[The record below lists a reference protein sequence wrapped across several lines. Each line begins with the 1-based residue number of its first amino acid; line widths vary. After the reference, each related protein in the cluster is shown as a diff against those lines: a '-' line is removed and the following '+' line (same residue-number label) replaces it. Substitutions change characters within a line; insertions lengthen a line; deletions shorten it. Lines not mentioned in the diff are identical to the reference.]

1 MTTNNSHT
9 HTHTHT
15 RTHTQI
21 DDWMRRLNQGCTREW
36 YFIPNRTHVHAT
48 GYNQLWTAY
57 PCMQA
62 TRGVLNG
69 GNPWLTLAPSSSR
82 VVTTWRFFVPMTQ
95 ANTSGV
101 NSSRC
106 SFSSWNKD
114 TKIQGYK
121 DTMIQGCKDI
131 SLPVTLERAQEFV
144 LVTCHSYTS
153 LTIRQNITVRN
164 NRHN

>member
-1 MTTNNSHT
+1 MTTNN
-9 HTHTHT
+9 
-15 RTHTQI
+15 THTQQQQLQQI
-21 DDWMRRLNQGCTREW
+21 SMTEW
-36 YFIPNRTHVHAT
+36 EGSIKAAAANDILSQIGHMSSAT
-48 GYNQLWTAY
+48 GCNKLWTAY

-62 TRGVLNG
+62 TRGVLKG

-82 VVTTWRFFVPMTQ
+82 VVTTWRFVVPLTQ

-101 NSSRC
+101 NSSWC

-121 DTMIQGCKDI
+121 DTRIQGCKDM
-131 SLPVTLERAQEFV
+131 SVPVTLKHAQEFV

-164 NRHN
+164 NGHN